1 MQYLMI
7 ILFFAAFVTI
17 DAMTVLRAQSK
28 LGKGFYFAFIAISF
42 AMATVYIFYPDYKPV
57 AELIQSVLDIFVNIK
72 K

>member
-28 LGKGFYFAFIAISF
+28 LGKGIYFAFIAISF
-42 AMATVYIFYPDYKPV
+42 AMATVYVFYSDYTTV
-57 AELIQSVLDIFVNIK
+57 AELLQKVIDIFVDVK